1 MRTYTHEHIHVCS
14 LVCMS
19 WLIVF
24 LLKRLW
30 NVFKKK
36 LILVHRISAESTK
49 KPVCKQRSDYD
60 APTRDVSF
68 MACTIDKQLFLRN
81 FPFIIHTHKFYQAIL
96 VVLRY
101 LSTCCSDSGLTHMQI
116 LMNLIHLSRTSLVI
130 CFKNWKSQWLNLNTA
145 TPPMST
151 ISSPTL

>member
-1 MRTYTHEHIHVCS
+1 MCTSIRICAYKNTYIYTHTHIHICS

-24 LLKRLW
+24 LLFTALECVQK
-30 NVFKKK
+30 N
-36 LILVHRISAESTK
+36 LILAHRLSAESTK
-49 KPVCKQRSDYD
+49 KPVCEQRSEY
-60 APTRDVSF
+60 APTQAVSF

-130 CFKNWKSQWLNLNTA
+130 CFKN
-145 TPPMST
+145 
-151 ISSPTL
+151 